1 MFVASIS
8 VSSYVPRFVGSE
20 GLALLVSPSP
30 LAIMLLLVP
39 LPPGS
44 LSSEGRD
51 LMQRSR
57 LGYLPHNV

>member
-8 VSSYVPRFVGSE
+8 VGSYVPRFVGSE
-20 GLALLVSPSP
+20 GLALLVSSSP

>member
-1 MFVASIS
+1 MH
-8 VSSYVPRFVGSE
+8 RFVGSE
-20 GLALLVSPSP
+20 GLALLVSSSP
-30 LAIMLLLVP
+30 LAIMLLAP